1 MTLDPEELTQLN
13 FVIDA
18 ITAKPERANQF
29 LSVAGQQTGE
39 FRKAIGVL
47 RSVLAEERPNLDGL
61 QKGAERLAR
70 ARDDV
75 SQVVGQTI
83 MRSIEA
89 RKTTSRRIA

>member
-18 ITAKPERANQF
+18 ITAKPEHATQF
-29 LSVAGQQTGE
+29 LTVTGQQTGE

-47 RSVLAEERPNLDGL
+47 RNVLAEERPNLDGL
-61 QKGAERLAR
+61 KKGAERLAR

-89 RKTTSRRIA
+89 RQTPRRRIA